1 VLYRCKGRTRVNIEL
16 KYYGHDQ
23 RLEESVVEIVERA
36 GMASDVVV
44 MSLKQDGIRKI
55 RELRPDW
62 TIGLLLAK
70 AAGDPTRVDA
80 DFLAVHTGLVTRRFI
95 RAAHRAGKQVFVW
108 TVNDPINMSR
118 MIGRGVDGVITD
130 DPALLNQVME
140 RRAALSSP
148 ERLLIE
154 TAFWLGMVPKDPRPE
169 VDLASEA
176 VEGIAPGT

>member
-1 VLYRCKGRTRVNIEL
+1 
-16 KYYGHDQ
+16 
-23 RLEESVVEIVERA
+23 
-36 GMASDVVV
+36 M
-44 MSLKQDGIRKI
+44 
-55 RELRPDW
+55 
-62 TIGLLLAK
+62 
-70 AAGDPTRVDA
+70 
-80 DFLAVHTGLVTRRFI
+80 
-95 RAAHRAGKQVFVW
+95 FVW

-148 ERLLIE
+148 ERLLLE

-169 VDLASEA
+169 VDLDSEA